1 MQLTIIIPTLNE
13 RAGLPAIVAA
23 ALALR
28 PQEILVVDGGSTDGT
43 REWIQLQAGL
53 RLIDSVRG
61 RGPQLNA
68 GARSALGDVLLFLH
82 ADCLPPP
89 DTMAEIGTVLQNAK
103 SAGGCFSVRFAERRP
118 WSLRLVAK
126 VINWHSRAF
135 RYATGDQAIFVRR
148 AVFDAA
154 GGFPAW
160 PLFEDVEFAKRVKR
174 AGGFVVLPARV
185 TLSARRWLARGV
197 WRTSLLML
205 ALYVGYRLNVSPS
218 RLKAW
223 YDDVR

>member
-1 MQLTIIIPTLNE
+1 MQISIVIPALNE
-13 RAGLPAIVAA
+13 RAGLPAVVAT
-23 ALALR
+23 ALAIG
-28 PQEILVVDGGSTDGT
+28 PAEIIVVDGGSADGT
-43 REWIQLQAGL
+43 REWVRSMAAL
-53 RLIDSVRG
+53 RLLESGRG

-68 GARSALGDVLLFLH
+68 GAQVASGEVLLFLH
-82 ADCLPPP
+82 ADCLLPP
-89 DTMAEIGTVLQNAK
+89 DAGVQIASALQNPDV
-103 SAGGCFSVRFAERRP
+103 AGGCFRVRFAERRP
-118 WSLRLVAK
+118 WSLNVVAG
-126 VINWHSRAF
+126 VINSHSRAL

-160 PLFEDVEFAKRVKR
+160 PLFEDVEFANRVKR

>member
-13 RAGLPAIVAA
+13 RTGLPTIVAA

-89 DTMAEIGTVLQNAK
+89 DTTAAIDSVLQNAN

-148 AVFDAA
+148 AIFDSVD
-154 GGFPAW
+154 GFPDW
-160 PLFEDVEFAKRVKR
+160 PLFEDVEFVRRLNQK
-174 AGGFVVLPARV
+174 GHFVVLRSNI

-197 WRTSLLML
+197 WRTSFLML
-205 ALYVGYRLNVSPS
+205 ALFAGYRVGIPAS

-223 YDDVR
+223 YSDVR

>member
-1 MQLTIIIPTLNE
+1 MQLSIVIPALNE
-13 RAGLPAIVAA
+13 RVGLPTVVAT
-23 ALALR
+23 ALAVA
-28 PQEILVVDGGSTDGT
+28 PSEIIVVDGGSDDGT
-43 REWIQLQAGL
+43 CEWVRSMAAL
-53 RLIDSVRG
+53 RLLESGRG

-68 GARSALGDVLLFLH
+68 GGRAAGGEVLLFLH
-82 ADCLPPP
+82 ADCLLPLDAVAQIASALKNPH
-89 DTMAEIGTVLQNAK
+89 T
-103 SAGGCFSVRFAERRP
+103 AGGCFRVRFAERRP
-118 WSLRLVAK
+118 QSLNVVAG
-126 VINWHSRAF
+126 VINGHSRAL

-148 AVFDAA
+148 AVFDAV

-160 PLFEDVEFAKRVKR
+160 PLFEDVEFARQVKR
-174 AGGFVVLPARV
+174 AGGFIVLPARV

-205 ALYVGYRLNVSPS
+205 VLYAGYRLNVSPS

>member
-1 MQLTIIIPTLNE
+1 MQLSIIIPTLNE
-13 RAGLPAIVAA
+13 RTGLPAIVAA
-23 ALALR
+23 AQALR

-43 REWIQLQAGL
+43 REWVQSQAGL
-53 RLIDSVRG
+53 RLVDSERG

-82 ADCLPPP
+82 ADCLPSP
-89 DTMAEIGTVLQNAK
+89 DTAAAIDSVLQNPK

-118 WSLRLVAK
+118 WSLGLVAK

-148 AVFDAA
+148 AIFDAA
-154 GGFPAW
+154 GGFPDW
-160 PLFEDVEFAKRVKR
+160 PLFEDVEFVRRVNQQGR
-174 AGGFVVLPARV
+174 FVVLRSNV

-205 ALYVGYRLNVSPS
+205 ALYAGYRIGVPAS
-218 RLKAW
+218 RLKDW